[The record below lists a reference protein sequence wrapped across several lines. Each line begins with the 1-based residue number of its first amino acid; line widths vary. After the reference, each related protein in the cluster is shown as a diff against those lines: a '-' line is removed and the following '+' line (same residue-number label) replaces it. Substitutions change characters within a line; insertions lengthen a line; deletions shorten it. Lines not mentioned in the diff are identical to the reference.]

1 MNITSLLTKDTVLL
15 DLAAASKEAALSE
28 LVGKLDEAGKLSDRE
43 AFMNDILAREE
54 QSTTGIGDGIAIPHA
69 KSAAVREPAIAFGR
83 SAEGI
88 DYASLDGQP
97 AHLFFMIAAS
107 EGANNAHLEALS
119 RLATFLMD
127 GKFRDRVLNAATA
140 DEVLAAVNDKER
152 ELEEPEAPAE
162 APEAPAESVPVQ
174 ADAQAGQEEP
184 SALGKVLAVTACP
197 TGIAHTYMAAEKLN
211 ERAKER
217 GIPIKVETNGSS
229 GVKNRLTAEE
239 IAEAD
244 VIIVAADTKVE
255 MARFDGKPVI
265 QTKVGKAIHETDVLL
280 DRAVTKD
287 APIYH
292 AERKADKGESAE
304 PKSGFYKHLM
314 NGVSNMLPFV
324 VGGGILIALS
334 FFWGI
339 NASDPESPEYN
350 AFAAMLNTIGGGKA
364 FFLMVPVLAGFIASS
379 IAERPGFAPGMVGGL
394 IAITVSGVEG
404 ADGGSG
410 FLGGIIAGFLA
421 GYVTLFVKKMFA
433 KLPDALEG
441 LKPVLF
447 YPLFGIAITGI
458 IMMLINPQLTK
469 LYTGLSSFLE
479 GLGGTNQ
486 VLVGLII
493 GAMMAVDM
501 GGPVN
506 KAAYTFGI
514 AMLDAGN
521 FNFIAAVM
529 AAGMVPPLGMA
540 LATTLFKKRFSKQEQ
555 EAGKT
560 AYVLGAC
567 FITEGVI
574 PFAAADPAR
583 VIPASIGGA
592 AVTGALTMLFDISLR
607 APHGGVF
614 VMGLVD
620 GGLMKVILY
629 AAAIIAGAIVTA
641 FLAGMLKKPV
651 VQAA

>member
-15 DLAAASKEAALSE
+15 DLAASSKEAALSE

-43 AFMNDILAREE
+43 AFMNDILAREA

-69 KSAAVREPAIAFGR
+69 KSSAVHEPAIAFGR
-83 SAEGI
+83 SAPGI
-88 DYASLDGQP
+88 DYEALDGQP

-107 EGANNAHLEALS
+107 EGANNDHLEALS

-127 GKFRDRVLNAATA
+127 GKFRERVLKAASA

-152 ELEEPEAPAE
+152 ELEEPEEPAE
-162 APEAPAESVPVQ
+162 PAQVQ
-174 ADAQAGQEEP
+174 AEAAP
-184 SALGKVLAVTACP
+184 SPGKVLAVTACP

-229 GVKNRLTAEE
+229 GVKNRLTPEE

-280 DRAVTKD
+280 DRATQKD

-292 AERKADKGESAE
+292 AEAKSDKGDSTE

-339 NASDPESPEYN
+339 HSSDPASPEYN

-433 KLPDALEG
+433 RLPDALEG

-521 FNFIAAVM
+521 FHFIAAVM

-540 LATTLFKKRFSKQEQ
+540 LATTLFKKRFSKPER

-607 APHGGVF
+607 APHGGIF

-620 GGLMKVILY
+620 GGIIKVLLY
-629 AAAIIAGAIVTA
+629 AAAIIAGAFVTA
-641 FLAGMLKKPV
+641 FLAGMLRKPA